1 MTHPQVELIPLRPA
15 LCRDKDITLDVLIKI
30 TVSGAAQPPQRPAL
44 NLGLVIDRSGS
55 MAGQKLAYAR
65 QAASFVV
72 NELLSSDRVSITIF
86 DNHVATLV
94 PNTPALDKPYLLGQ
108 IRGIHS
114 GGTTALHQGWLN
126 GAEETK
132 RFVSS
137 QALNRVLLLSDGLAN
152 VGETNPDRI
161 AQTVHH
167 YAQQGISTS
176 TLGVGLDYSEDLLA
190 AMASSGDGN
199 FYHIENPDQLPA
211 IFLNELQGLVTTV
224 GREVNLGVEPYGNV
238 TLNQV
243 LNRLPQTPTGAYQLA
258 NLVMDLP
265 LLVVARLQVPPTPA
279 SSSVLTVNLSWIDLA
294 TSSRQTLCQTLNLE
308 VVSAAEWEAL
318 VENPE
323 VRAQVMLLEAA
334 AAREQAIH
342 YTDSGDVEEAAAVI
356 QATTDAL
363 SCLCFDF
370 FDLEEL
376 DLSVSFPIRQ
386 EIDALEDL
394 KQDLAE
400 RKLPSLRKKMRGQSY
415 NRYRSKPL

>member
-55 MAGQKLAYAR
+55 MSGQKLAYAR

-199 FYHIENPDQLPA
+199 FYHIETPDQLPA

-224 GREVNLGVEPYGNV
+224 GREVNLGVEPHGKV

-279 SSSVLTVNLSWIDLA
+279 PAPVLMVNLSWIDLA
-294 TSSRQTLCQTLNLE
+294 TSSRQTLCQTLNLD

-342 YTDSGDVEEAAAVI
+342 YTDSGDFEQAAAVI
-356 QATTDAL
+356 EATTDEL
-363 SCLCFDF
+363 SCFC
-370 FDLEEL
+370 FDLEDLEQL
-376 DLSVSFPIRQ
+376 DQSVSFPIRQ